1 MPGSVG
7 SPNSEL
13 AIAYVQCG
21 KSPKPLMT
29 CPLRH
34 SGAETIFL
42 GSVMPS
48 VWRLLA
54 RFTQP
59 AASLYG
65 TTTSAVCAPAAVST
79 EVRSVWLSGYP
90 TDLTLMPAALS
101 PALIAAAPT
110 AMPALSD
117 G

>member
-21 KSPKPLMT
+21 QSPRPEMT
-29 CPLRH
+29 CPFRH

-42 GSVMPS
+42 ESVMPS
-48 VWRLLA
+48 EVRLLA

-59 AASLYG
+59 AVSLYG
-65 TTTSAVCAPAAVST
+65 ITMSAVCAPAAVST
-79 EVRSVWLSGYP
+79 EVRSVVLSEYP
-90 TDLTLMPAALS
+90 TDLTATPAAWS
-101 PALIAAAPT
+101 PCLIAAAPI

>member
-13 AIAYVQCG
+13 AIEYVQCG
-21 KSPKPLMT
+21 KSPRPLMT

-48 VWRLLA
+48 VLRLLA

-59 AASLYG
+59 AVSLYG
-65 TTTSAVCAPAAVST
+65 ITMSAVCAPAAVST
-79 EVRSVWLSGYP
+79 EVRSVWVSG
-90 TDLTLMPAALS
+90 
-101 PALIAAAPT
+101 
-110 AMPALSD
+110 
-117 G
+117 

>member
-1 MPGSVG
+1 MPGSDG

-13 AIAYVQCG
+13 AIEYVQCV
-21 KSPKPLMT
+21 KSPRPLMA
-29 CPLRH
+29 CPFRH
-34 SGAETIFL
+34 SGAETIFFV
-42 GSVMPS
+42 SVMPS
-48 VWRLLA
+48 VLRLLA

-59 AASLYG
+59 AVSLYG
-65 TTTSAVCAPAAVST
+65 ITMSAVCAPAAES
-79 EVRSVWLSGYP
+79 
-90 TDLTLMPAALS
+90 PADTR

>member
-13 AIAYVQCG
+13 AIEYVQCG
-21 KSPKPLMT
+21 KSPRPLMT

-34 SGAETIFL
+34 SGAERIFL

-48 VWRLLA
+48 VVRLLA

-65 TTTSAVCAPAAVST
+65 ITRSAVSAPAAVST
-79 EVRSVWLSGYP
+79 EGRWVWVSGEP
-90 TDLTLMPAALS
+90 TALTERPAA
-101 PALIAAAPT
+101 
-110 AMPALSD
+110 
-117 G
+117 